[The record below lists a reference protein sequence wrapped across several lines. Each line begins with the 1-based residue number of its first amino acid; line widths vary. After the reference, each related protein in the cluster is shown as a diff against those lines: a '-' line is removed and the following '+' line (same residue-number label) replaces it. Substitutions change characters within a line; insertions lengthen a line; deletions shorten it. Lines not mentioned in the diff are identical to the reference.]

1 MIVKEIAYK
10 KIFKLDDQFDFEY
23 LETYLRNTNDQ
34 NEIYIYV
41 NKILTI
47 KEQLILEELDY
58 SSYGNLFIVID
69 DPKLSLY
76 IKENTALTVINSN
89 EINNSWEDNI
99 KSQFKK

>member
-1 MIVKEIAYK
+1 MIVKDIANK
-10 KIFKLDDQFDFEY
+10 KVIKLAERMDINR
-23 LETYLRNTNDQ
+23 LRDVLLNSS
-34 NEIYIYV
+34 EEVEAYIYT
-41 NKILTI
+41 NRLLTT

-99 KSQFKK
+99 KRQFKK

>member
-1 MIVKEIAYK
+1 VKEIAYK

-58 SSYGNLFIVID
+58 SSYGNLFIVVD